1 MSKKYVLE
9 IRFDPVTDEVISLEE
24 YIDNDT
30 AKLIIE
36 DNEIELDREI
46 SNYIIGTEIGIA
58 QALPTP

>member
-36 DNEIELDREI
+36 DNEIELDSEI
-46 SNYIIGTEIGIA
+46 SNYIIGTAIGIA
-58 QALPTP
+58 

>member
-58 QALPTP
+58 